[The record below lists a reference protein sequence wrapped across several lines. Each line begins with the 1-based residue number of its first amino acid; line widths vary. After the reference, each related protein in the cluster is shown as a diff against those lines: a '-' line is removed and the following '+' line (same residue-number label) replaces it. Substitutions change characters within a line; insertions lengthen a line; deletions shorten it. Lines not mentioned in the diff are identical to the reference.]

1 VEPRSVLTISSND
14 VTCYYALPGKKLSGH
29 VSKGLAFCCELGA
42 MNQDKIP
49 ISVTALRAEDYSSD
63 GKNIIIS
70 MKVKYTNTER
80 MYSIP
85 VECFYDLITDL
96 RRLNA
101 TTGTTSIDTSIQPA
115 VGPNSAEKI
124 EG

>member
-1 VEPRSVLTISSND
+1 
-14 VTCYYALPGKKLSGH
+14 
-29 VSKGLAFCCELGA
+29 
-42 MNQDKIP
+42 MNEDKIP
-49 ISVTALRAEDYSSD
+49 ISVTALRAEDYSSN

-70 MKVKYTNTER
+70 LTVKYTNTER
-80 MYSIP
+80 MYSVP

-101 TTGTTSIDTSIQPA
+101 TSGTTSIDTSIQPA
-115 VGPNSAEKI
+115 VGPNSTEKI